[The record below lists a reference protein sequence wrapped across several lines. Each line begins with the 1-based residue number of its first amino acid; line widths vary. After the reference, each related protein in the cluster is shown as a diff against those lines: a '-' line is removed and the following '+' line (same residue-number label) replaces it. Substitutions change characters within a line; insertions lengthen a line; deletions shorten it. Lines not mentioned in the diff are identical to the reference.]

1 MKPFDLFS
9 TNHNDFHTMM
19 DIAGVPI
26 YVNGV
31 PRRAFISNTRYLKE
45 QNDKYISTDFE
56 FKRGDIIYYDN
67 RYWMVITQVGTPRH
81 ESYKGMIRQLE
92 HDIIFNLYDV
102 ENRPSKYL
110 LKVPSIVSQTS
121 DFVAEYSRTTQ
132 FITITSEI
140 HVIVQDNEKTRRIV
154 ELVNNGGRIIF
165 GYRAYDIIGVSSTQ
179 KGVLDFTCTVSTF
192 QEGDDRENN
201 IPKPVPSDIE
211 QYLDTSMYE
220 IEGKDE
226 EPSFNLPTGDELTEV
241 DLAYYTTGGTLG
253 WRREKKYMDF
263 DGFMGYRLVVKS
275 STMFSTITVLDVVV
289 EDTSD
294 IPSYEIGTDSDLD
307 KGYGWEVEISSIFTD
322 GTVTVELAPITF
334 SDYEIKQLPT
344 TPPIW

>member
-92 HDIIFNLYDV
+92 HDIIFNLYNV
-102 ENRPSKYL
+102 EDRPSKYL

-140 HVIVQDNEKTRRIV
+140 HVIVQDNEKTRRII

-165 GYRAYDIIGVSSTQ
+165 GHRAYDIIGVSSTQ
-179 KGVLDFTCTVSTF
+179 KGVLDFTCAVSTF
-192 QEGDDRENN
+192 QEGDDRENS
-201 IPKPVPSDIE
+201 IPKPVPSNIE

-220 IEGKDE
+220 IKDKDE

-241 DLAYYTTGGTLG
+241 DLAYYTTDGILG
-253 WRREKKYMDF
+253 WHREKKYMDF
-263 DGFMGYRLVVKS
+263 DGFMGYRVVVYS
-275 STMFSTITVLDVVV
+275 STIFTKTTVLDVIV
-289 EDTSD
+289 EDISS

-307 KGYGWEVEISSIFTD
+307 RGYGWEVEISSIFTD

-334 SDYEIKQLPT
+334 SDYEIKQLPSE
-344 TPPIW
+344 PPIL